1 MARAPGSLPRPP
13 LAALVMACL
22 ASLAGPS
29 ANLAAEVKIGYID
42 SAKIF
47 EQYNAAKEAQ
57 QRFDRQV
64 QAWREEAAEKEKAV
78 NALRADLKDQ
88 GPILSAPRR
97 QEKEEALQKAI
108 GDYERFIQ
116 DIWGPTGRAAT
127 ENQRLTGDIVK
138 RIRDVVEKI
147 AAEKA
152 YQLVLDA
159 ASGLIIFADKEL
171 DLTSQVLAELNAP
184 AGSSAAPR

>member
-1 MARAPGSLPRPP
+1 MARARPIRLLPPAALLLWALAAPLGSL
-13 LAALVMACL
+13 AV
-22 ASLAGPS
+22 
-29 ANLAAEVKIGYID
+29 EVKIGYID

-47 EQYNAAKEAQ
+47 EQYAAAKEAQ

-147 AAEKA
+147 ATEKA
-152 YQLVLDA
+152 YQFVLDA
-159 ASGLIIFADKEL
+159 ASGLVIFADKEL
-171 DLTSQVLAELNAP
+171 DLTSQVLAELNAQ